1 MYPAALR
8 FGENDP
14 IVQIEYDPT
23 RQLLYTRSDNGSI
36 YVYDLAED
44 GQGQTQQLENY
55 WPIARLNIMV
65 VSLCCNL
72 SHGYHELQIIRNF
85 KWAPTSF
92 VDKI

>member
-55 WPIARLNIMV
+55 
-65 VSLCCNL
+65 
-72 SHGYHELQIIRNF
+72 
-85 KWAPTSF
+85 
-92 VDKI
+92 